1 MSHKRLHTTLFIFVF
16 ALTLLAELLP
26 LDAAWW
32 YVPPIRTDSYIR
44 GRGRLRIRRE
54 ETEATHNLFT
64 RFCWWNYDICN
75 DTYGASQNI
84 PNFFSGWSEIGS
96 FGPSGMRDVT
106 FNTGLFVNPENFV
119 DVRIWSS
126 HFDFDS
132 GFIGYAR
139 NAYNNPYGANYQ
151 VMGHN
156 EFNGRYYCGNPSNP
170 GAWREIS
177 DLVWSSHV
185 FLAAGCFEDWRRVN
199 SGGDQDFNDISLVAD
214 LIPGTALL
222 HRHIGYSGD
231 QPMNTCYAYGY
242 AFDEARGGARQDVR
256 IYVNGNLLTT
266 VIANQYNT
274 SDPGVCG
281 AVGGYC
287 GFSLNLAPYLTPGV
301 TYSIEAR
308 TNDVMWGNRWVTL
321 TDSPRTLTCANPPPT
336 PTATA
341 TGTPTRTPAPRT
353 PPPTPTSSA
362 TATATPTATSTLTPP
377 PTNTPTPT
385 ATPTVV
391 ASLTL
396 NRDYPFLLQCGAT
409 VGEPTQVLRG
419 VLTSNPYS
427 GQMIRI
433 VITDPNCST
442 GNYFTFTD
450 SFGRFALDAA
460 GVGGDACFGS
470 SLVGDWS
477 ARAFYDPL
485 TLASNSVGWR
495 VTWYVVHTTK

>member
-1 MSHKRLHTTLFIFVF
+1 
-16 ALTLLAELLP
+16 
-26 LDAAWW
+26 
-32 YVPPIRTDSYIR
+32 
-44 GRGRLRIRRE
+44 
-54 ETEATHNLFT
+54 
-64 RFCWWNYDICN
+64 
-75 DTYGASQNI
+75 
-84 PNFFSGWSEIGS
+84 
-96 FGPSGMRDVT
+96 
-106 FNTGLFVNPENFV
+106 V

-126 HFDFDS
+126 HYDFDS

-139 NAYNNPYGANYQ
+139 HAYNNPYGATYQ

-177 DLVWSSHV
+177 DLVWSSNV
-185 FLAAGCFEDWRRVN
+185 FIAAACFEDWRRVN

-214 LIPGTALL
+214 LTPGTVLR

-231 QPMNTCYAYGY
+231 QPVETCFAYGY

-274 SDPGVCG
+274 SDPGACPSVN
-281 AVGGYC
+281 GYC
-287 GFSLNLAPYLTPGV
+287 GFGFNLAPYLTPGV

-321 TDSPRTLTCANPPPT
+321 TDSPRSLRCVNATPPPSVTPTATHTPTPTRTATHTSTPTRTATPTFTPTATATHTATPTFTPTATATFTPT

-341 TGTPTRTPAPRT
+341 TPTF
-353 PPPTPTSSA
+353 
-362 TATATPTATSTLTPP
+362 
-377 PTNTPTPT
+377 TPTPT
-385 ATPTVV
+385 ATATPSAQPT
-391 ASLTL
+391 LTL
-396 NRDYPFLLQCGAT
+396 NRDYPFLLQCGAII
-409 VGEPTQVLRG
+409 GEPTQVLRG
-419 VLTSNPYS
+419 VLTGNPFS

-433 VITDPNCST
+433 AITDPNGSL
-442 GNYFTFTD
+442 GNYYTFTD
-450 SFGRFALDAA
+450 SFGRFTLDAS
-460 GVGGDACFGS
+460 VIGGDACFGS

-477 ARAFYDPL
+477 ARAFYDPS

>member
-1 MSHKRLHTTLFIFVF
+1 MTLFAFVF
-16 ALTLLAELLP
+16 TLTLLAELPP

-32 YVPPIRTDSYIR
+32 YVPPIRTQSYIR
-44 GRGRLRIRRE
+44 GRGRIRIRRE
-54 ETEATHNLFT
+54 ETEATHNLYT
-64 RFCWWNYDICN
+64 RFCWWNYDVCN
-75 DTYGASQNI
+75 DAYGDSQRI
-84 PNFFSGWSEIGS
+84 PNFFSGWTELGS
-96 FGPSGMRDVT
+96 FGPGGMRDFT

-119 DVRIWSS
+119 DVRIWSD
-126 HFDFDS
+126 HYDFDS

-139 NAYNNPYGANYQ
+139 HAYNNPYGATYQ

-170 GAWREIS
+170 GVWREIS

-214 LIPGTALL
+214 LTPGTALL
-222 HRHIGYSGD
+222 HRHIGYSGEV
-231 QPMNTCYAYGY
+231 PMNACYAYGY

-256 IYVNGNLLTT
+256 IYANGNLLTT
-266 VIANQYNT
+266 VVANEYNV
-274 SDPGVCG
+274 SDPGVCA

-321 TDSPRTLTCANPPPT
+321 TDSPRSIRCVNAT
-336 PTATA
+336 P
-341 TGTPTRTPAPRT
+341 TPTRT
-353 PPPTPTSSA
+353 A
-362 TATATPTATSTLTPP
+362 T

-385 ATPTVV
+385 RTATPTPT
-391 ASLTL
+391 STPQPTLTL
-396 NRDYPFLLQCGAT
+396 TRDHLFLLQCGAN
-409 VGEPTQVLRG
+409 VGQPTQILRG
-419 VLTSNPYS
+419 VLSANPNS

-433 VITDPNCST
+433 VITDPNGST
-442 GNYFTFTD
+442 STYFALTD
-450 SFGRFALDAA
+450 AYGRFTLDATSA
-460 GVGGDACFGS
+460 GGDTCFGS
-470 SLVGDWS
+470 SRIGDWS

-495 VTWYVVHTTK
+495 VAWYVIHTTK